1 MLLHHRL
8 NVTFMVLDGYPFLT
22 HGAFGVPALVTLV
35 ADDRILGLTLATAFD
50 GLTLSAD
57 HVILH
62 TMDTIKLAVT
72 RTAILGGTGATHIL
86 RTIKA
91 PTRGATSSLTSVMG
105 PIVGVEPP
113 FTVHTIIRTVDKGR
127 KRRAAIKMIIGFQ

>member
-1 MLLHHRL
+1 MLYHGL
-8 NVTFMVLDGYPFLT
+8 NVTLMILDRYPFLT

-35 ADDRILGLTLATAFD
+35 GGDRVLGLTLATAFD

-57 HVILH
+57 HMILH

-72 RTAILGGTGATHIL
+72 QTAILGGAGATHII

-91 PTRGATSSLTSVMG
+91 PTRGATSPLTSVMG
-105 PIVGVEPP
+105 PIVGVEPS
-113 FTVHTIIRTVDKGR
+113 FTVHTIIGAVDKRG
-127 KRRAAIKMIIGFQ
+127 KRRAAIKMIVGFE